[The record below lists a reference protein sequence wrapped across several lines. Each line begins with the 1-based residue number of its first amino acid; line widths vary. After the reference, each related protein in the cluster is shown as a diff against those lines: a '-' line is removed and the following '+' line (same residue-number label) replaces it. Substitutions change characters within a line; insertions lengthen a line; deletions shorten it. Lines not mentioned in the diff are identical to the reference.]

1 MKNESLKKLSAYLAV
16 TAASLMMLV
25 AVVSYFLTPGN
36 RPLLLAE
43 LVVSALVGALLFWI
57 LIKVFDRWLGEQIKP
72 IYGTLKSIVPE
83 DKALNSDLM
92 SADDNLAD
100 VVSKINEDVA
110 MWAKDKTNEIT
121 MLKNNEKYRKE
132 FLGNVSHEL
141 KTPLF
146 NIQGY
151 IETLIDGGMEDPEIN
166 MKYLQR
172 TANNI
177 ERLIGIVT
185 DLESISKMESGRQD
199 FNIEPFNIT
208 ALAEEVIEFYDMTAK
223 QKGIKL
229 GFKDGIK
236 PAPMMVMADK
246 DRIYEVL
253 SNLISNSIR
262 YGNKDGYS
270 EVRIFDIETKVLIE
284 VADNGIGI
292 ADENL
297 SRVFERF
304 FREDKARSRQ
314 VGGTGLGLSIVRH
327 IVEAHGE
334 RITVNSKKGEGSTF
348 SFTLKKAE
356 K

>member
-1 MKNESLKKLSAYLAV
+1 MKNESLKKLSAYLAA

-25 AVVSYFLTPGN
+25 AVVSYCFLPGN

-43 LVVSALVGALLFWI
+43 LAFSALVGALLFWI
-57 LIKVFDRWLGEQIKP
+57 LIKIFDRWLGEQIKP
-72 IYGTLKSIVPE
+72 IYGTLKSIAPE
-83 DKALNSDLM
+83 NKALNSDLM
-92 SADDNLAD
+92 SEDDNLTD

-166 MKYLQR
+166 IKYLQR

-199 FNIEPFNIT
+199 FKIEPFNIT
-208 ALAEEVIEFYDMTAK
+208 ALAEEVIEFYDMTAR
-223 QKGIKL
+223 QKDIKL

-253 SNLISNSIR
+253 SNLLSNSLR
-262 YGNKDGYS
+262 YGNKGGYS
-270 EVRIFDIETKVLIE
+270 EIRIFDIETKVLIE

-297 SRVFERF
+297 NRVFERF
-304 FREDKARSRQ
+304 FREDKARSRES
-314 VGGTGLGLSIVRH
+314 GGTGLGLSIVRH

>member
-1 MKNESLKKLSAYLAV
+1 MKNESLKKLSAYLAIT
-16 TAASLMMLV
+16 TALLMMLV
-25 AVVSYFLTPGN
+25 AVVSYGHCQMNKTL
-36 RPLLLAE
+36 
-43 LVVSALVGALLFWI
+43 LVVELAMSVLVGVALFWI
-57 LIKVFDRWLGEQIKP
+57 LKKVFNRWLAEQIKP
-72 IYGTLKSIVPE
+72 IYGTLKSIAPE
-83 DKALNSDLM
+83 NKALDQSQLSD
-92 SADDNLAD
+92 DDNLTD

-110 MWAKDKTNEIT
+110 KWAKDKTNEIS

-151 IETLIDGGMEDPEIN
+151 IETLVDGGMEDPEIN
-166 MKYLQR
+166 IKYLQR

-185 DLESISKMESGRQD
+185 DMESISKMESGRQD

-208 ALAEEVIEFYDMTAK
+208 ALAQEGIEFYDMQAR
-223 QKGIKL
+223 QKGISL
-229 GFKDGIK
+229 GFKDGIT

-262 YGNKDGYS
+262 YGNNNGYS

-334 RITVNSKKGEGSTF
+334 HITVNSKKGEGSTF